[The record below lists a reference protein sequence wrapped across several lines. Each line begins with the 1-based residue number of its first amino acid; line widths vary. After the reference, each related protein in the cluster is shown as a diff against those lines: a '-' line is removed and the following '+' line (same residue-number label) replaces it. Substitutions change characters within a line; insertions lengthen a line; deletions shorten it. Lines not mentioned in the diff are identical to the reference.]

1 MAMSKAQR
9 QKATNEMISI
19 INSRAEA
26 ARRFRDE
33 ETLRRPAIEKQEVQE
48 KRDEEITKMAL
59 CFSLG
64 LLIGTVYIT
73 AAICLLGIHPVRYIN
88 LWRKDGKDAVCADGQ
103 LYPVLRC
110 G

>member
-26 ARRFRDE
+26 ARRFREE

-48 KRDEEITKMAL
+48 RDI
-59 CFSLG
+59 
-64 LLIGTVYIT
+64 YI
-73 AAICLLGIHPVRYIN
+73 ILNNCNVFYSF
-88 LWRKDGKDAVCADGQ
+88 
-103 LYPVLRC
+103 
-110 G
+110 